1 MHQRI
6 CQRPGWR
13 GGRYDLSYPPTTFY
27 LQASETMADRD
38 YSKFQQKVIK
48 SYYDNREQIDE
59 GKLSELVTNL
69 YLAETDKKKAKLWEN
84 ATKLMERL
92 EVPATRIEHVVGT
105 QDPAILA
112 AVVQD
117 LQKGVIGP
125 GKGKKPPARS

>member
-1 MHQRI
+1 
-6 CQRPGWR
+6 
-13 GGRYDLSYPPTTFY
+13 
-27 LQASETMADRD
+27 MADRD

-48 SYYDNREQIDE
+48 GYYDNREQIDE

-92 EVPATRIEHVVGT
+92 EVPPTRIEHVVGT

-125 GKGKKPPARS
+125 GKGKKPPAKS